1 MILPRYFVLVL
12 ISLRTEAFSQK
23 GVFND
28 GKGGVKAESNERSN
42 ELVSCFGLLVSSLV
56 RLWEVFFQQC
66 RGTFF
71 LLIHVMAVISD
82 PLY

>member
-42 ELVSCFGLLVSSLV
+42 ELVSCFGLLVSSL
-56 RLWEVFFQQC
+56 WEVFFQQC